1 MPRTNKAVLEDGE
14 YISAMRRLQ
23 GAMIFACQLLA
34 SNPPSE
40 QLQMLASILE
50 RIGNDF
56 TMRDPVPDYLP
67 EAGTNPLTYKLPPA

>member
-1 MPRTNKAVLEDGE
+1 MPITNNAVLEDGE
-14 YISAMRRLQ
+14 YIAAMRRLQ

-34 SNPPSE
+34 ANPSSE
-40 QLQMLASILE
+40 QLQMLARILE

-67 EAGTNPLTYKLPPA
+67 DAETNPLTYQLPPS